1 MENKTFTQTEILAN
15 PTTLS
20 WVYILYNIKTKE
32 MNIGL
37 SFTLVNRLSNVDW
50 IEKLVYY
57 RSFGNPFDALAHKF
71 LLESL
76 SVESMMHN
84 IKQVNPTLNSL
95 TVEINKT

>member
-37 SFTLVNRLSNVDW
+37 SFTLVNRLSNVDR

-95 TVEINKT
+95 TAEINKN